1 LCRKGI
7 ATKAMGIS
15 DVIIDQLEHDIEEQ
29 LSGVDN
35 TGQLE
40 QFRILYL
47 GRKGQFAQLFSELQ
61 SLPGDERR
69 KYGARLNVLFQRTQE
84 KFDGYKSRFDKA
96 KPGITATAVDITL
109 PGQSFPRGF
118 PHPLMLVLRQVVE
131 IFGNVGFRVAGGP
144 EIETEYYNF
153 DALNIGPEHPARH
166 SQDTFYLASPSR
178 LLLRT
183 HTSPVQIR
191 FMEAHRPPLAVIIP
205 GRCYRRD
212 AIDAAHSPMF
222 YQVEGLMVGENISLA
237 YLKGIIEY
245 FAKQMFGSTALRFRP
260 SYFPFTEPSVEV
272 DIRCTICGGKGC
284 SVCKQSGWLEVLGAG
299 LVHPALFHRVQYPE
313 NITGFAFGMGLE
325 RIAMLAYGIDDIRL
339 FYENDVRFLEQFR

>member
-1 LCRKGI
+1 
-7 ATKAMGIS
+7 MGIS
-15 DVIIDQLEHDIEEQ
+15 DGIISQLEHDIEEQ
-29 LSGVDN
+29 LSGVGN

-40 QFRILYL
+40 QFRVRYL
-47 GRKGQFAQLFSELQ
+47 GRKGEFAQLFSELRFL
-61 SLPGDERR
+61 SGDERR
-69 KYGARLNVLFQRTQE
+69 KYGARLNALFKETQE
-84 KFDGYKSRFDKA
+84 KFNRYKSQFDRV
-96 KPGITATAVDITL
+96 KPRKTAQEIDITL

-118 PHPLMLVLRQVVE
+118 PHPLMLALRQVVE

-166 SQDTFYLASPSR
+166 IQDTFYLTDTSR

-191 FMEAHRPPLAVIIP
+191 FMESHRPPLAVIIP

-222 YQVEGLMVGENISLA
+222 YQVEGLMVGENISLVH
-237 YLKGIIEY
+237 LKGIIKY
-245 FAKQMFGSTALRFRP
+245 FAEQMFGKTALRFRS
-260 SYFPFTEPSVEV
+260 SYFPFTEPSIEV
-272 DIRCTICGGKGC
+272 DIKCTICGGKGC
-284 SVCKQSGWLEVLGAG
+284 SVCKHSGWLEILGAG
-299 LVHPALFHRVQYPE
+299 LVHPALFHRVRYPE

-325 RIAMLAYGIDDIRL
+325 RITMLAYGIDDMRL
-339 FYENDVRFLEQFR
+339 FYENDIRFLEQFR